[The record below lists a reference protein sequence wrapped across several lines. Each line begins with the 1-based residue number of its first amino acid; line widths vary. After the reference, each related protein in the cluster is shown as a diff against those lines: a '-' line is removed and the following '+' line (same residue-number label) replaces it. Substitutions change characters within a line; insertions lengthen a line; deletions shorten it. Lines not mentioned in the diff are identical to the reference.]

1 MTGAVGRIASSGL
14 KNAGISVIA
23 MNVKAVVRVQ
33 TLRYRSSLRYR
44 GLCEWRQGPLDS

>member
-14 KNAGISVIA
+14 KNAGSSVIA

-33 TLRYRSSLRYR
+33 TLRYKSPTRKS
-44 GLCEWRQGPLDS
+44 GFM